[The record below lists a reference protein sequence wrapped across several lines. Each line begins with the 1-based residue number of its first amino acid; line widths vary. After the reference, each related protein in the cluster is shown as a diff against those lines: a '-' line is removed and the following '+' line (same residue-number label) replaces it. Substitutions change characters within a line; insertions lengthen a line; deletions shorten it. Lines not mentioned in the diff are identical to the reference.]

1 MDQELLV
8 RQIMQEVMKNMQGSA
23 AACEC
28 ESKVTVED
36 YPLGEKKPELIKSA
50 SGKSLNDLTLQGVID
65 GKLDAKDFRITKET
79 LELQAQVA
87 ESAGRG
93 FFATNLRR
101 AGELIQYL
109 MQDFLRFITL
119 LDHIVQQKL
128 NYMQSVMS

>member
-50 SGKSLNDLTLQGVID
+50 SGKSLRSEERRV
-65 GKLDAKDFRITKET
+65 GKECR
-79 LELQAQVA
+79 
-87 ESAGRG
+87 SRWSP
-93 FFATNLRR
+93 
-101 AGELIQYL
+101 Y
-109 MQDFLRFITL
+109 
-119 LDHIVQQKL
+119 H
-128 NYMQSVMS
+128 

>member
-65 GKLDAKDFRITKET
+65 GKLDAKDFRITKE
-79 LELQAQVA
+79 LWNYRLRLLNLQDVDSSQ
-87 ESAGRG
+87 R
-93 FFATNLRR
+93 T
-101 AGELIQYL
+101 
-109 MQDFLRFITL
+109 
-119 LDHIVQQKL
+119 
-128 NYMQSVMS
+128 